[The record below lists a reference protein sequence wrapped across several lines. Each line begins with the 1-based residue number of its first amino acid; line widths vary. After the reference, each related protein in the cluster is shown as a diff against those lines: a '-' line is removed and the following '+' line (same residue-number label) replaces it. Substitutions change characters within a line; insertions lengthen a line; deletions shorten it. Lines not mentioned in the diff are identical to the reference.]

1 MKKYMLISV
10 CEREIETLQTDTLEE
25 AQERM
30 LRELKEF
37 GGVESP
43 AIGMEGPDYEI
54 DEMSAWSKVKEY
66 IKQDCLIVELEQ

>member
-30 LRELKEF
+30 LRELNEF

-43 AIGMEGPDYEI
+43 AIGMEGPDNEI
-54 DEMSAWSKVKEY
+54 DEMSAWSNVKDD
-66 IKQDCLIVELEQ
+66 IKQDWLIVELEQ